1 MEELLTEIEVLK
13 AEISLITDMLT
24 WKLYELSLQSLS

>member
-1 MEELLTEIEVLK
+1 MEKLVTEIEVLK